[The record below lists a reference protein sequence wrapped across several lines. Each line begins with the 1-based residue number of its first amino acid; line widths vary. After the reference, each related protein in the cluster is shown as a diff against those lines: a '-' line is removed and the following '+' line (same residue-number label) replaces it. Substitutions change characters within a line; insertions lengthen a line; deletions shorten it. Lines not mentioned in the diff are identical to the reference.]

1 MTSSSGK
8 AAKPAATEPVE
19 EQLVSTPM
27 PADFTRAIEEEYG
40 ELRAAHLLLVGGVP
54 AFGEGSPV
62 NRSHPMVPQW
72 LEDGSVVRVKQA

>member
-1 MTSSSGK
+1 MTSS
-8 AAKPAATEPVE
+8 AEKPPAEPVE
-19 EQLVSTPM
+19 EPLVSTPM

-54 AFGEGSPV
+54 AFAEGAAV

-72 LEDGSVVRVKQA
+72 LEDGSVVRVNQA